1 MASTSGGAMSRNSL
15 NPINDIKL
23 LCTFELL
30 ERYGI
35 TGYEIKE
42 RNGMTLVSF
51 DIFKFGEVTLESNHK
66 DRSKFKNA
74 LSAFLLNNTIPWKE
88 FIDRWNLKFVSSSF
102 ELNDC
107 SIKLEKTTYNCS
119 S

>member
-1 MASTSGGAMSRNSL
+1 MMKRNSL
-15 NPINDIKL
+15 NSSNDLKL
-23 LCTFELL
+23 LCTFEIL

-35 TGYEIKE
+35 TGYDIKE
-42 RNGMTLVSF
+42 QNGRTLVTF
-51 DIFKFGEVTLESNHK
+51 DVFTLGEVTLESDHK
-66 DRSKFKNA
+66 DRSAFKNA
-74 LSAFLLNNTIPWKE
+74 LNTFLLANSIPWKE
-88 FIDRWNLKFVSSSF
+88 FIYRWNLKFLSSTF